1 MSLCHDVEL
10 NVEIVMARSR
20 ERGEMSK
27 LHALEPRALIP
38 RAHANKQKEERKT
51 DDKRDLLDGSRQDNF
66 RTSSENTSFF
76 LKKNL

>member
-38 RAHANKQKEERKT
+38 RAQANKQKKKERQTINGIYWMEADRTTLGYRLKI
-51 DDKRDLLDGSRQDNF
+51 LL
-66 RTSSENTSFF
+66 
-76 LKKNL
+76 